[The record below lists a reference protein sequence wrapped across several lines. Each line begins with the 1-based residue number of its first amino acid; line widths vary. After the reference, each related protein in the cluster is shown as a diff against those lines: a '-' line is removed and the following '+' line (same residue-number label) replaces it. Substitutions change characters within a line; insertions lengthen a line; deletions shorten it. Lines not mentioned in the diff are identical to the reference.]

1 MENVT
6 DSWLDYQR
14 GLDYKRKINLLATVD
29 KSERFYSDRQ
39 WEGVKSNGLP
49 TPQHNVTARIVDY
62 KVSQVMDNQLKMNF
76 SVDGIDE
83 ETEDDSETKLI
94 EVAEILSAYSETTWE
109 RVKMDSMN
117 EDGLLDAA
125 LSGDMVSFWYWDES
139 INAGDGIMGDI
150 NGELIDNVNYF
161 PGNPNSPKVQT
172 QPYIILAF
180 RQMVE
185 DVRKKAKANGVS
197 ASDLLLISPDQDTQD
212 QAGDSAKIEL
222 DQSNKTIVLLK
233 LWKENGTVW
242 GKEVCKAVT
251 IRKEWDLGTKL
262 YPVALMNW
270 KKRKNS
276 CHGTNEVNGIIPN
289 QKYINKQAAL
299 LQLNAMFNAIGKP
312 IYDKT
317 RIAAWSTEIGT
328 AIGVNGEITGA
339 AGFIN
344 PGNASPDAYKM
355 LESTI
360 TWTKELQG
368 ANETALGDN
377 SITKTAAGIIS
388 LQKAAAIP
396 LSTIKRRF
404 YQYIEDVGQIWI
416 DFWTSKYTVPRKLTV
431 KENGVTRVKMFDGSQ
446 HKDVG
451 FRLKIDIGPSMQ
463 WGEITTLQTLDSM
476 FDKQILTSVQY
487 VDRLPSGIIPKQSEL
502 LDELQAGDTDKQLL
516 FELMA
521 RYVDS
526 LPIDVQ
532 EQLKLLPPDVME
544 QQVKQMMQQ
553 GQQPQELPQGMPMQP
568 QGMPQQ
574 QMQGGGPPV
583 Y

>member
-1 MENVT
+1 MMDITEEW
-6 DSWLDYQR
+6 DLYQR
-14 GLDYKRKINLLATVD
+14 GLDYKRRINLLATVD
-29 KSERFYSDRQ
+29 KCSRFYEDRQ

-49 TPQHNVTARIVDY
+49 TPQHNVVARITDY

-83 ETEDDSETKLI
+83 ETEDEAETTLI
-94 EVAEILSAYSETTWE
+94 ETAEILSAYSETTWE

-125 LSGDMVSFWYWDES
+125 LSGDMCSFWYWNPD
-139 INAGDGIMGDI
+139 INAGDNIMGDI
-150 NGELIDNVNYF
+150 DGELIDNVNYF

-185 DVRKKAKANGVS
+185 DVKKKAQANGVS
-197 ASDLLLISPDQDTQD
+197 KEDLLLIAPDQDYQD

-233 LWKENGTVW
+233 LWKKDGTVY

-360 TWTKELQG
+360 QWTKELQG

-416 DFWTSKYTVPRKLTV
+416 DFWTSKYIVPRKLTV
-431 KENGVTRVKMFDGSQ
+431 KINGKKTVKMFNGAE

-451 FRLKIDIGPSMQ
+451 FRLKIDIGPSNQ

-476 FDKQILTSVQY
+476 HEKQILTSVQY
-487 VDRLPSGIIPKQSEL
+487 VDRLPSGIIPKQQEL
-502 LDELQAGDTDKQLL
+502 LDELMGGDTDKQLL

-521 RYVDS
+521 RYMDG
-526 LPIDVQ
+526 LPFDVQ
-532 EQLKLLPPDVME
+532 EQLKLLPPEEME
-544 QQVKQMMQQ
+544 NQIKQMMMQ
-553 GQQPQELPQGMPMQP
+553 GQQPQELPQGMPMEQP
-568 QGMPQQ
+568 IPQEQ
-574 QMQGGGPPV
+574 IPIGL
-583 Y
+583 

>member
-1 MENVT
+1 LELIT

-14 GLDYKRKINLLATVD
+14 GLDYKRKINLLATVN
-29 KSERFYSDRQ
+29 KASRFYEDRQ

-49 TPQHNVTARIVDY
+49 TPQHNVIARIVDY
-62 KVSQVMDNQLKMNF
+62 KVSQVMDSQLKMNYH
-76 SVDGIDE
+76 VDGIDE
-83 ETEDDSETKLI
+83 ETEDDAETKLI
-94 EVAEILSAYSETTWE
+94 EVAEILSEYSETTWE

-161 PGNPNSPKVQT
+161 PGNPNSAKVQT

-197 ASDLLLISPDQDTQD
+197 ASDLLLIAPDQDTQD
-212 QAGDSAKIEL
+212 QAGDSARIEL

-233 LWKENGTVW
+233 LWKKDGTVY

-251 IRKEWDLGTKL
+251 VRKEWDLGIKG

-317 RIAAWSTEIGT
+317 KISAWSTEIGT

-344 PGNASPDAYKM
+344 PGNASTDAYKM

-431 KENGVTRVKMFDGSQ
+431 KENGVTRVKMFNGAE

-451 FRLKIDIGPSMQ
+451 FRLKIDIGPSNQ

-476 FDKQILTSVQY
+476 FDKQLLTPVQY

-502 LDELQAGDTDKQLL
+502 LDDLQAGDTDKQLL

-544 QQVKQMMQQ
+544 QQVKQMMQE
-553 GQQPQELPQGMPMQP
+553 GQQPQPLPQ

-574 QMQGGGPPV
+574 EMPQQPQPMMGQ
-583 Y
+583 